1 MFVKVPKFIQKS
13 YSSLIFRKENSKN
26 QIWLTFDDGPC
37 KKATPFILKVLEEEK
52 IKATFF
58 LIGKQ
63 IEKCPD
69 LYQSIIKAGHCVGNH
84 SYSHKNGWLSCSKSY
99 IKDVE
104 KCQKLMPEN
113 KLFRPPYGKMSA
125 LQIHKLKKKF
135 TLIAWN
141 VFSWDFLRNINP
153 EKVKENVLKNID
165 HGSIVV
171 FHNNQKSYTKLKPIL
186 KETIQELKRKGF
198 SFSFTW

>member
-1 MFVKVPKFIQKS
+1 
-13 YSSLIFRKENSKN
+13 
-26 QIWLTFDDGPC
+26 
-37 KKATPFILKVLEEEK
+37 
-52 IKATFF
+52 
-58 LIGKQ
+58 
-63 IEKCPD
+63 
-69 LYQSIIKAGHCVGNH
+69 
-84 SYSHKNGWLSCSKSY
+84 
-99 IKDVE
+99 
-104 KCQKLMPEN
+104 MPEN
-113 KLFRPPYGKMSA
+113 KLFRPPYGKISA